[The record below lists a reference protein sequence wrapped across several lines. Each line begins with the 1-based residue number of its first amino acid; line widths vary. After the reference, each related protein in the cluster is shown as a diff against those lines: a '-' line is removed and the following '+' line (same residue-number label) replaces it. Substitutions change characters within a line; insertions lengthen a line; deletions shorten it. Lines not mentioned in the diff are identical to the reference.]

1 MSNNKESLDH
11 LIHSWQTEPTIRENI
26 YEWRT
31 IPSRQPSTIL
41 DLGLPSS
48 IHPRL
53 RRSLQ
58 ENGITSLY
66 SHQKISWQ
74 LIQEG
79 KNIIV
84 VSGTSSGKSLCYQLP
99 VLNKIVKSPK
109 TTALFLF
116 PTKALAQD
124 QNNSLLKLIK
134 RITLSTPQKKISPTN
149 HPSDIAIALYDGDTP
164 QRARQ
169 KIRQTTN
176 IIFSNPDMLHI
187 GILPHHTSWQNFF
200 SHLAFVVLDE
210 AHTYRGVFGS
220 HVANIIRRLKR
231 ITHLYGSNPQFIMT
245 SATIA
250 NPDDFSSLLIG
261 DEVICVDQDDSIRGQ
276 KHFLIYNPPI
286 IDERLGLR
294 SSALQESV
302 RLAKDLLTNQVQTI
316 IFARSRR
323 SVELILTYL
332 REESQFIHLSHD
344 ITNKSE
350 TTLEKKIRG
359 YRSGYLASQRRE
371 IEQALRTGE
380 VRAVVATNALE
391 LGIDIGSLGAALLVG
406 YPGSIAAT
414 WQQSGRAGRG
424 EQESITILVTTASP
438 LDQFL
443 AAHPE
448 YFFGRSPEHVLINP
462 DNLLILLDH
471 IRCALFE
478 IPFQFDEGYG
488 NLNPDQ
494 LREFFTVIQEED
506 SLFQS
511 KGKYFWMADDYPA
524 QKISLRNLN
533 NAPINLQD
541 SGNVYRKTIGQI
553 DQASA
558 YWMVHPMAIYIHEG
572 EQYFVEDL
580 DLEKNIASLRLSES
594 DYYTIARTN
603 TTVNLIEEHKHE
615 RLTYV
620 DKAFGE
626 LQITSQVI
634 GFHKVQWY
642 THQRLGTEELEMPA
656 TDLLTYGYWFSL
668 SDKVVEY
675 LRKSGFWTNDP
686 NDYGPNWNSQRE
698 KARTRDHYTCKLC
711 GIPETV
717 RAHHV
722 HHITP
727 FRNFDNFQQ
736 ANCIENLVT
745 LCSTCHQRVELAV
758 RVRSGLAGLAY
769 VLKHLAPFFL
779 MCDQNDIGVHSDPK
793 SSLANGKPMI
803 VIYDQFSAG
812 MGFSQH
818 LFEIH
823 DELIKQAY
831 ELIKNCKC
839 TDGCPSCVGPGGELG
854 QSSKMETLAILEAIL
869 NK

>member
-1 MSNNKESLDH
+1 MSNNNENLDH
-11 LIHSWQTEPTIRENI
+11 LIHSWQTELTIKENI

-31 IPSRQPSTIL
+31 IPSRQPSKIL
-41 DLGLPSS
+41 DLGLPAS
-48 IHPRL
+48 IHPQL
-53 RRSLQ
+53 RKSLQ
-58 ENGITSLY
+58 NNGITSLY
-66 SHQKISWQ
+66 THQIISWD

-99 VLNKIVKSPK
+99 VLNKILYSPK
-109 TTALFLF
+109 TKALFLF
-116 PTKALAQD
+116 PTKALSQD
-124 QNNSLLKLIK
+124 QNNSLREFI
-134 RITLSTPQKKISPTN
+134 RRLSLHTSPKDLEQIRQS
-149 HPSDIAIALYDGDTP
+149 SDITIALYDGDTP
-164 QRARQ
+164 QRERPR
-169 KIRQTTN
+169 IRQSTS
-176 IIFSNPDMLHI
+176 ILFSNPDMLHI

-200 SHLAFVVLDE
+200 SHLEFVVLDE

-231 ITHLYGSNPQFIMT
+231 ISHFYGSKPQFILT

-261 DEVICVDQDDSIRGQ
+261 DEVICVDQDGSTRGR

-323 SVELILTYL
+323 NVELILTYL
-332 REESQFIHLSHD
+332 REEFQFDHLSHGFANNLEF
-344 ITNKSE
+344 TSE
-350 TTLEKKIRG
+350 KMIRG

-371 IEQALRTGE
+371 IEQALRNGE

-424 EQESITILVTTASP
+424 DQESITILVATASP

-443 AAHPE
+443 AAHPD

-471 IRCALFE
+471 IRCAIFE

-494 LREFFTVIQEED
+494 LQEFFTVIQEEG
-506 SLFQS
+506 SLFQT
-511 KGKYFWMADDYPA
+511 KEKYFWMADDYPA

-533 NAPINLQD
+533 TAPINLQVT
-541 SGNVYRKTIGQI
+541 GNVHQKTIGQI

-558 YWMVHPMAIYIHEG
+558 YWMVHPKAIYIHEG

-580 DLEKNIASLRLSES
+580 DLEKNIASIRLSES

-615 RLTYV
+615 RLPNV

-668 SDKVVEY
+668 SDKVIEP

-698 KARTRDHYTCKLC
+698 KARKRDHYACNVC
-711 GIPETV
+711 GVPEV
-717 RAHHV
+717 VHAHHV

-727 FRNFDNFQQ
+727 FRNFENYLQ
-736 ANCIENLVT
+736 ANRLENLIT
-745 LCSTCHQRVELAV
+745 LCPTCHRRVELAV
-758 RVRSGLAGLAY
+758 RVRSGLAGLSY

-793 SSLANGKPMI
+793 SSLTNGKPTI

-818 LFEIH
+818 LFEKH